1 MRITPTLRPRY
12 PGQYLVRSMRDMLL
26 GVTDLGASAPDLAIA
41 RVPGRYLVLA
51 KHPDLVRE
59 VLITQA
65 KSLHKGR
72 GLQRTRFVLGDGL
85 LTAEG
90 DVHLRQRRL
99 VQPAFHRER
108 IARYADTMVA
118 CTERATADWHHG
130 QRLDAAQA
138 MHHLT
143 LDIVARTLFDA
154 DLRGRAAALGAA
166 LTAVMDTFTVMLI
179 LVGDRL
185 YDMPL
190 PRMRRAKRALPVLNE
205 AIHALIR
212 EHRATGED
220 RGDLLSMLLAAR
232 DTEGDGGGMSD
243 EQIRDEVMTLVL
255 AGHETTA
262 NALAWTW
269 WFLAHHP
276 DVESRLYAEL
286 DAVLGDVD
294 VLSMAHLPS
303 LPYTRAVLAES
314 MRLRPPVYATSRE
327 VVGDFALN
335 GIRFPLGTQ
344 VMVSQWVTQR
354 DPRWWDAPERFDP
367 SRWLDGREA
376 GRHKFAYFPFIA
388 GTRVCVGEQFA
399 WTEGVLLL
407 ASIARRWRLK
417 LTVPPSAV
425 GHYAAVTLRP
435 DPGVPVELERRKR

>member
-1 MRITPTLRPRY
+1 
-12 PGQYLVRSMRDMLL
+12 
-26 GVTDLGASAPDLAIA
+26 
-41 RVPGRYLVLA
+41 
-51 KHPDLVRE
+51 
-59 VLITQA
+59 
-65 KSLHKGR
+65 
-72 GLQRTRFVLGDGL
+72 
-85 LTAEG
+85 
-90 DVHLRQRRL
+90 
-99 VQPAFHRER
+99 
-108 IARYADTMVA
+108 
-118 CTERATADWHHG
+118 
-130 QRLDAAQA
+130 
-138 MHHLT
+138 
-143 LDIVARTLFDA
+143 
-154 DLRGRAAALGAA
+154 
-166 LTAVMDTFTVMLI
+166 MDTFTVLLI
-179 LVGDRL
+179 MVGDRL
-185 YDMPL
+185 YDLPL

-205 AIHALIR
+205 AIHTLIR
-212 EHRATGED
+212 EHRTTGGD

-232 DTEGDGGGMSD
+232 DTEGDGSGMSD

-269 WFLAHHP
+269 WFLAQHP

-286 DAVLGDVD
+286 DAVLGEVD
-294 VLSMAHLPS
+294 VPSMAHLPS

-335 GIRFPLGTQ
+335 GIPFPLGTQ

-354 DPRWWDAPERFDP
+354 DPRWWDEPERFDP

-399 WTEGVLLL
+399 WTEGVLVL

-435 DPGVPVELERRKR
+435 HPGVPVELEERKR